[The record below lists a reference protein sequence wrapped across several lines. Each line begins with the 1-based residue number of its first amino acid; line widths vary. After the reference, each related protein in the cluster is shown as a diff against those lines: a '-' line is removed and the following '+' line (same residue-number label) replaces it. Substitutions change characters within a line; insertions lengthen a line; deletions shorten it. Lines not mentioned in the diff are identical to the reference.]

1 MAKKIKNGDR
11 RVVDGYPRVYYDG
24 YWIKRYEAPED
35 TLTAK
40 KRLIEALT
48 LRLFN
53 HVEHGLNIPGRRLDE
68 ARSAYEEEGDP
79 ARKRV
84 KGAMLA
90 GALFNRATDIF
101 TRLVELQAVDVE
113 IEPDDPLMQE
123 CGRCLLEAL
132 EFGKSVRHRN
142 GQEAIDELWG
152 EPFRAFSM
160 PVEAFYESRYRK
172 IAQAMHEID
181 QIATALLRALEGSPH
196 FKGVAKQIRS
206 FAAAAKE
213 KCETLRTDPAIFDVW
228 ATFIVAGDKLCAL
241 APRRGS
247 KEAMLAFCE
256 AEEGAELIRDGKALL
271 TNIVR
276 ARVPMPKST
285 DALLERCERYRQCR
299 ALSRDAAKARALGMP

>member
-1 MAKKIKNGDR
+1 MPKKIKNGDQR
-11 RVVDGYPRVYYDG
+11 LVDGYPRVYYDG

-53 HVEHGLNIPGRRLDE
+53 HVEHGLNIPGKRLDE
-68 ARSAYEEEGDP
+68 ARAAYQEERDP

-90 GALFNRATDIF
+90 GALFNRSTDIF

-113 IEPDDPLMQE
+113 IEPDDPLLQE

-152 EPFRAFSM
+152 EPFKAFSM

-172 IAQAMHEID
+172 IAQAMREID
-181 QIATALLRALEGSPH
+181 RIAIGLERALENSPD
-196 FKGVAKQIRS
+196 FKGVKREIRA
-206 FAAAAKE
+206 FATAAKE
-213 KCETLRTDPAIFDVW
+213 KCETLRTDPAIFNVW
-228 ATFIVAGDKLCAL
+228 ASFVVAGEELCAL
-241 APRRGS
+241 APRRRSG
-247 KEAMLAFCE
+247 EPMLGFCE
-256 AEEGAELIRDGKALL
+256 AEEGAELIRDAKALL
-271 TNIVR
+271 TSIVR

-285 DALLERCERYRQCR
+285 EALLERCERYRQCR
-299 ALSRDAAKARALGMP
+299 VLAQEGH